1 MAPLDDKM
9 ARVSPRVSHAAERA
23 GTLPLWARWN
33 SSVEQRYTIGVEE
46 ELMLLGEAPAH
57 APSPASDE
65 VIPQLSDELS
75 ARISPETHASVIEL
89 ATGIHGGVSEAT
101 AELAALRA
109 QLARELSE
117 LGLRA
122 ACAGTYPLA
131 RPDDIRTSGAG
142 RYGTI
147 TSSMRMLARREPT
160 LALHVHVG
168 VPDPEDAV
176 QLLNGLREVVPVL
189 LALSANSPFNR
200 GRDSGYAS
208 ARTVI
213 FQAFPR
219 TGTARWFAG
228 YGDYV
233 EAVDVL
239 IASGA
244 LPDPSFLWWDVR
256 LQPTLGTVEVRAMDA
271 QSSVADSAPL
281 VALVQSLSMLVLE
294 GEPAGPVTAPE
305 VLAENRFLAARD
317 GAQAQL
323 INPTTRRLEPL
334 RELAAD
340 LVERCRP
347 CAAAL
352 GCAAQL
358 EQIARLAAAN
368 GADLQR
374 AWAREGGLP
383 GLAAILAQRFTAAE
397 PNDRGQ
403 PDDPAGPTSPLAG
416 ARFEGTSGAIR
427 LPSNGTSVRRERTV
441 EP

>member
-1 MAPLDDKM
+1 VTAGV
-9 ARVSPRVSHAAERA
+9 RPRVSRGYDRA
-23 GTLPLWARWN
+23 GGAGKLPLWAIWN
-33 SSVEQRYTIGVEE
+33 GRAEHRYTIGVEE

-57 APSPASDE
+57 TPSPSSDA
-65 VIPQLSDELS
+65 VLSRLSGELS
-75 ARISPETHASVIEL
+75 ACISLETHASVIEL
-89 ATGIHGGVSEAT
+89 ATGIHGCVTEAT

-117 LGLRA
+117 QGLHA

-131 RPDDIRTSGAG
+131 RGDDIRTSGAE
-142 RYGTI
+142 RYAVVTE
-147 TSSMRMLARREPT
+147 SMRMLARREPT

-189 LALSANSPFNR
+189 LALSANSPFSA
-200 GRDSGYAS
+200 GRDSGFAS

-228 YGDYV
+228 YSDYV
-233 EAVDVL
+233 EAVDPL

-256 LQPTLGTVEVRAMDA
+256 LQPALGTVEVRAMDA

-281 VALVQSLSMLVLE
+281 VALVQSLAMLVLE
-294 GEPAGPVTAPE
+294 GEPATAVTGPE

-317 GAQAQL
+317 GVHAEL
-323 INPTTRRLEPL
+323 INPATHQLEPV
-334 RELAAD
+334 RELVGD

-347 CAAAL
+347 CAVAL
-352 GCAAQL
+352 GCSAEL
-358 EQIARLAAAN
+358 EQIGRLAAAN

-374 AWAREGGLP
+374 AWAREDGLL
-383 GLAAILAQRFTAAE
+383 GLVATLSRRFTPPA
-397 PNDRGQ
+397 PNDRGASSKRVST
-403 PDDPAGPTSPLAG
+403 DSRTSTTHRHLS
-416 ARFEGTSGAIR
+416 SG
-427 LPSNGTSVRRERTV
+427 
-441 EP
+441 